1 MFATLTMKRLILA
14 LVPWM
19 AGMSWAQVLP
29 QPVKATYAPLGVEL
43 QSCLKRGDD
52 LLVPVSE
59 LGKLKW
65 SVRVARGEA
74 IITLPNATSSNRT
87 EAVNGRLYVGTSK
100 ILADFG
106 ADVLWDNKAGQCSI
120 YARVVEV
127 EASQDKVRVVTT
139 LPVSPTVTRLES
151 PGRIVVD
158 LVGTRLKPD
167 LATRLGPSSRLAQFA
182 EGTVRV
188 VLETNKSIDLNWDY
202 PAASEFNLVWAGPPQ
217 KSLTFEEFEALRE
230 VSPRFSFQDQA
241 PVFRATVQNFP
252 VSGPLKRA
260 TVGKVS
266 ATYGIKLATLP
277 TSPVTWSRPEPD
289 VIQLDLTGTRFDPK
303 DWEADA
309 FIERVENVLTG
320 TGCQVR
326 LHFQQPLGAELT
338 ANGTDLQLLLIKPQN
353 ADGHVAGKVIVVDAG
368 HGGHD
373 SGARD
378 PAKTTNEK
386 DLNLAISKQLS
397 EQLASQGATVI
408 MTRKTDV
415 FIPLKERAEI
425 ANRNKADLFISI
437 HINSNK
443 TANTTS
449 GSIIFYHGGS
459 TLGNLLADC
468 IRLEVKK
475 LGDLSTIGTWSDKRI
490 YDTGFAVLR
499 YSKMPGVLVETG
511 FINHRKDLAVM
522 RSPDFQKRFATAI
535 LKGIKVYLGDGK
547 E

>member
-19 AGMSWAQVLP
+19 AGTSWAQVLP
-29 QPVKATYAPLGVEL
+29 QPVKATYAPSGVEL
-43 QSCLKRGDD
+43 QSCLKRGND
-52 LLVPVSE
+52 LLVPVAE

-74 IITLPNATSSNRT
+74 IVSLPTATSSNRT
-87 EAVNGRLYVGTSK
+87 EAVNGRLYVGTGK

-106 ADVLWDNKAGQCSI
+106 AELVWDAKQDRCSI
-120 YARVVEV
+120 FARVSEV
-127 EASQDKVRVVTT
+127 ESGPDRVRVVST
-139 LPVSPTVTRLES
+139 LPVAPTVTRLEN
-151 PGRIVVD
+151 PARVVID
-158 LVGTRLKPD
+158 FPGTRLKPD
-167 LATRLGPSSRLAQFA
+167 LATRLSQNSRVGQFSDD
-182 EGTVRV
+182 TVRV
-188 VLETNKSIDLNWDY
+188 VLETAKSIDLSWQY
-202 PAASEFNLVWAGPPQ
+202 PLSSEFNLVWAGPPQ
-217 KSLTFEEFEALRE
+217 KSLTHEEFEALRQD
-230 VSPRFSFQDQA
+230 SPEFSYQDQS
-241 PVFRATVQNFP
+241 PVFRVAVQNFP
-252 VSGPLKRA
+252 TSGPLTRQ
-260 TVGKVS
+260 TLGKVS
-266 ATYGIKLATLP
+266 ATYAIRLAAKP

-289 VIQLDLTGTRFDPK
+289 VIQLDLAGTRFDPK
-303 DWEADA
+303 EWEEDA
-309 FIERVENVLTG
+309 FIERVENVITG

-326 LHFQQPLGAELT
+326 LHLKQPLGAELT
-338 ANGTDLQLLLIKPQN
+338 ASANDLQLLLIKPQN
-353 ADGHVAGKVIVVDAG
+353 ADGHVSGKVIVVDAG
-368 HGGHD
+368 HGGND

-415 FIPLKERAEI
+415 FIPLRERAEI
-425 ANRNKADLFISI
+425 ANRNKADLFISV
-437 HINSNK
+437 HINSNR

-475 LGDLSTIGTWSDKRI
+475 MGDLPVIGTWSDKRI